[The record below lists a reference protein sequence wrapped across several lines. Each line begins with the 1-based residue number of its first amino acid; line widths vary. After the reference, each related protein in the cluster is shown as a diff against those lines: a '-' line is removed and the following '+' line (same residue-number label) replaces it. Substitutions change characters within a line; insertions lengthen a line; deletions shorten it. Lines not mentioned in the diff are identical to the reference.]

1 MSQVVRSLEA
11 SFPEGRVV
19 AAQEEID
26 RETGYS
32 IDIVLDSAVLA
43 RAGLVPQHPR
53 RALEVDGPF
62 HFLSV
67 RPNCLHWH

>member
-1 MSQVVRSLEA
+1 MGQVVRSLEA

-19 AAQEEID
+19 AAQEQID
-26 RETGYS
+26 DETGYS